1 MASDGSLRGKTRLGG
16 PAMDLDNQRGKPKE
30 KKPSDTDGIA
40 SPTTSC
46 RKTINM
52 CIICKIRPAKRRYC
66 KGCSF
71 IVSDARS
78 RRQDIP
84 KE

>member
-30 KKPSDTDGIA
+30 KKLVI
-40 SPTTSC
+40 
-46 RKTINM
+46 M
-52 CIICKIRPAKRRYC
+52 CVICKIRPAKRRYC

-71 IVSDARS
+71 VVSDARA
-78 RRQDIP
+78 RRQYTPPTDD
-84 KE
+84 KK